1 MCSDQLHYI
10 LFHLCVQLSAT
21 LHVRM
26 VRVLLMTLAVVQ
38 QDMREKDAMK
48 QVYRS
53 FCFARIYVH
62 ITLLPKYFKHLNS
75 AGNSPFI
82 VLMIVCKIADQ
93 NNFILPTPLP
103 SPSFYTGM

>member
-26 VRVLLMTLAVVQ
+26 VHVLLMTLAVVQ

-48 QVYRS
+48 QVGPSALLELMYTLHYYRNIS
-53 FCFARIYVH
+53 NI
-62 ITLLPKYFKHLNS
+62 
-75 AGNSPFI
+75 
-82 VLMIVCKIADQ
+82 
-93 NNFILPTPLP
+93 
-103 SPSFYTGM
+103 